1 MYRKFVILCPQTA
14 HVVLVA
20 FIWHTALTTL
30 LCFFFYFPSVNSSNF
45 LERFDTCSHISICI
59 YQWIYR
65 SYFFFCVFYLCFC
78 YDISNAISVFQD
90 LCAHTISTHHNIL
103 RDFIFIW
110 RPLKWYIFLVLTIG
124 KLIKRASVFMI
135 QIVTYDNIIIISIC
149 YIDRW

>member
-1 MYRKFVILCPQTA
+1 MSLVHIVLIESVCFNIYMYRKFVILCPQTA

-30 LCFFFYFPSVNSSNF
+30 LCFFFIFLLSIVQTFLNVSIHVRIYPSVYINEYIA
-45 LERFDTCSHISICI
+45 LI
-59 YQWIYR
+59 
-65 SYFFFCVFYLCFC
+65 FFFCVFYLCFC
-78 YDISNAISVFQD
+78 YDISNAISVFQV

-124 KLIKRASVFMI
+124 KLIKRATVFMI
-135 QIVTYDNIIIISIC
+135 
-149 YIDRW
+149 